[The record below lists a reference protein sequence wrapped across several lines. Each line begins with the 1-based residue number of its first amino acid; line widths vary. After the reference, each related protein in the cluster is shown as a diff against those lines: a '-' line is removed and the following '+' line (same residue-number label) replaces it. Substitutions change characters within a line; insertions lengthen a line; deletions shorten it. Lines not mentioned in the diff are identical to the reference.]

1 MYTSEWSGLDAAG
14 MASRNGQRRLVVIGA
29 GPKGVGIAAKRAV
42 LRALGWQVPEVVV
55 VDEIGVAANWT
66 GQNGYTDGRQL
77 LGTLPEKDVGFP
89 YASDH
94 WGSANQAVNQW
105 MRHLSW
111 ESYLMMG
118 DDDGAMT
125 YASWIDHGRPHP
137 SHRQWADYL
146 MWVADRVGLDL
157 RIGRV
162 TGIDLHHG
170 RWDLTC
176 ERDGQRDRVEADGLV
191 ITGPGTPRGDIPGY
205 RLSAAPITDGRQLW
219 REHHRFRDIDRPM
232 RVCVVGSGETAAAAV
247 VGLLEVL
254 PPRSS
259 IDICSKQG
267 VAYSRG
273 ESFEENHRYSNPSDW
288 ASLTSEHRLEFVR
301 RTDRGVFSVHAKNL
315 LAQAQNV
322 RTIAGEVVRIDTRPA
337 GQFDGSPGAEAD
349 VHIEYNGHTNA
360 LRYDYVVVATG
371 FDPLW
376 FESLLTDRARAE
388 LASGL
393 GTSHDQAVDGE
404 TVKQAIEPDLA
415 VRGLHPR
422 LHLPMLAGLQ
432 QGPGFPN
439 LSCLGLLSDRILH
452 PYCRSPWVAQ
462 PFFRAWQGLDSL
474 GGSEN
479 GFDLLSTA
487 VRNGKPGC

>member
-1 MYTSEWSGLDAAG
+1 MYTSERSGQDVGGAPSARG
-14 MASRNGQRRLVVIGA
+14 RRRLLVIGA
-29 GPKGVGIAAKRAV
+29 GPKGVGIAAKQSV

-94 WGSANQAVNQW
+94 WGSANQTVHQG
-105 MRHLSW
+105 MRDLSW
-111 ESYLMMG
+111 DAFLMTG
-118 DDDGAMT
+118 GGDGAMT
-125 YASWIDHGRPHP
+125 YASWIDRGRPHP
-137 SHRQWADYL
+137 SHRRWAEYL
-146 MWVADRVGLDL
+146 MWVADRVDLDL

-162 TGIDLHHG
+162 TRIDLLG
-170 RWDLTC
+170 SRWRLTC
-176 ERDGQRDRVEADGLV
+176 ERDGRRDWVEGDGLV
-191 ITGPGTPRGDIPGY
+191 ITGPGTPRGDIPGS
-205 RLSAAPITDGRQLW
+205 RSSPAPITDGRRLW
-219 REHHRFRDIDRPM
+219 REHHRFRDADRPM

-247 VGLLEVL
+247 VGLLEML

-259 IDICSKQG
+259 IDICSRQG

-273 ESFEENHRYSNPSDW
+273 ESFEENHLYSNPSDW
-288 ASLTSEHRLEFVR
+288 SSLTVEHRLEFVR
-301 RTDRGVFSVHAKNL
+301 RTDRGVFSIHANHL
-315 LAQAQNV
+315 LARAQNV
-322 RTIAGEVVRIDTRPA
+322 RTVAGEVLRLDARP
-337 GQFDGSPGAEAD
+337 DEVD
-349 VHIEYNGHTNA
+349 VHIEYNGRRHA

-371 FDPLW
+371 FDPVW
-376 FESLLTDRARAE
+376 FEPLLTDRARAE
-388 LASGL
+388 LANAL
-393 GTSHDQAVDGE
+393 GASRHQAVNGD
-404 TVKQAIEPDLA
+404 TIRQSIEPDLA

-452 PYCRSPWVAQ
+452 PYCRPPWVAHYTHSTHSVR
-462 PFFRAWQGLDSL
+462 PVFRAWNGPDAL

-479 GFDLLSTA
+479 GHQQPEP
-487 VRNGKPGC
+487 VRQS

>member
-1 MYTSEWSGLDAAG
+1 MYTSERSGQDAEG
-14 MASRNGQRRLVVIGA
+14 TPSSRAQRRLLVIGA

-66 GQNGYTDGRQL
+66 GQNGHTDGRQL

-89 YASDH
+89 YESSH
-94 WGSANQAVNQW
+94 WGSANQAVNQG

-111 ESYLMMG
+111 GAYLVMRDG
-118 DDDGAMT
+118 DGAMT
-125 YASWIDHGRPHP
+125 YASWIDRGRPHP
-137 SHRQWADYL
+137 SHRQWAEYL
-146 MWVADRVGLDL
+146 MWVADRADLDL

-162 TGIDLHHG
+162 TRIDLLG
-170 RWDLTC
+170 SRWRLTC
-176 ERDGQRDRVEADGLV
+176 ERDGRRNWVEGDGLV
-191 ITGPGTPRGDIPGY
+191 ITGPGTPRGDIPGA
-205 RLSAAPITDGRQLW
+205 RSSPALITDGRQLW
-219 REHHRFRDIDRPM
+219 REHHRFRDADRSM

-254 PPRSS
+254 SPRSS
-259 IDICSKQG
+259 IDICSRQG

-273 ESFEENHRYSNPSDW
+273 ESFEENHLYSNPSGW
-288 ASLTSEHRLEFVR
+288 ASLSAEHRQEFVR
-301 RTDRGVFSVHAKNL
+301 RTDRGVFSIHANNL
-315 LAQAQNV
+315 LARAQNV
-322 RTIAGEVVRIDTRPA
+322 RTVAGEVVRLDARPH
-337 GQFDGSPGAEAD
+337 EVD
-349 VHIEYNGHTNA
+349 VHIEYNGRRRA

-376 FESLLTDRARAE
+376 FEPLLTDRARAE
-388 LASGL
+388 LAKAL
-393 GTSHDQAVDGE
+393 GASCDQAVNGD
-404 TVKQAIEPDLA
+404 TVTQDTVTQAVEHDLA

-452 PYCRSPWVAQ
+452 PYCRPPWVAHSTRML
-462 PFFRAWQGLDSL
+462 FRAWNGLEAR

-479 GFDLLSTA
+479 GHQQPEPARRS
-487 VRNGKPGC
+487 